1 MRWIS
6 DWIDAQSEVAKEF
19 ELLANKME
27 QAQYDRI
34 VGYLRTGSYPSSMTK
49 NTQVRLPSLTHLL
62 NRQLMATMWSPL
74 LTQLRLP
81 SLTHLLNRQLMAT
94 RWSPLLTQLRLPSLT
109 HLLNRQ
115 LMATRPSLPKLT
127 EW

>member
-34 VGYLRTGSYPSSMTK
+34 VGYLRTGSFPSSMTK
-49 NTQVRLPSLTHLL
+49 NEKDSLRRKSKNFVVKDGLL
-62 NRQLMATMWSPL
+62 FYRDKKKSADFNTGTDDLKHTGLISFLML
-74 LTQLRLP
+74 
-81 SLTHLLNRQLMAT
+81 
-94 RWSPLLTQLRLPSLT
+94 
-109 HLLNRQ
+109 
-115 LMATRPSLPKLT
+115 
-127 EW
+127 